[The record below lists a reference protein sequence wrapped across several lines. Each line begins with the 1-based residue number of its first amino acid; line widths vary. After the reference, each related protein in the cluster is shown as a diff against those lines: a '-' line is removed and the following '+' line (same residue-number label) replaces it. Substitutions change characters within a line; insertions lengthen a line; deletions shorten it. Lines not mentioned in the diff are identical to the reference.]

1 MNALLLGP
9 GENLIDAVAGRIG
22 ESGVALCDAIVVFPG
37 KRPAHFLRQRLAAGK
52 AAGFLPPG
60 ILSMDQL
67 VDTAFEMRESR
78 AGRVL
83 PKAEAID
90 AVALLYEIQLEA
102 VRPLGG
108 PAFMTLDSFL
118 PLGLKIHRD
127 LEELA
132 IERVPPRKVAEAQP
146 LIEEEVPARSRE
158 KLGAL
163 SWFYERFYPKVA
175 ENNLSTRSSRY
186 VDVAD
191 RIEPG
196 DLGSFQ
202 LLVFA
207 GFSTLTKAE
216 RGLFARAAAWPQS
229 LFIFQDGPGLR
240 EKLNSLGVRHPS
252 VRATAGTAMSAA
264 PGAAAGA
271 AAGVAGRPEVHL
283 SSSPDAHGQ
292 VFALNAAL
300 DKPDG
305 ETVIVLPSPDTLFPL
320 LRHCLSRFD
329 EESYNVSLG
338 YPLQRTPLY
347 GFLNDLMELVVSMDG
362 ERVYLPDYI
371 SFVLHPYT
379 KNIRFRGS
387 AESTRVLFHVLEERL
402 AAARTRSFA
411 TLEEIES
418 DEGLFEDLFEEAA
431 RRIAGEEDRATV
443 AGELRAH
450 LRLIHSRTITAFLS
464 FPNIRA
470 FAERTIQLISW
481 VHEAS
486 TARDHPTFTPI
497 SESFLQTLESI
508 SRSLLAL
515 KSFTDTAGY
524 FALLRRYLQ
533 TCYHPFEGT
542 PLHGMQVLGA
552 LETRNLRFD
561 RVFVL
566 DANEGVLPESGAES
580 TLLPFAVRKALE
592 LSTSRDQEEIAAYHF
607 ALLKAGARM
616 LHLFSV
622 ESGEKER
629 SRFAE
634 RLLWEMQQEQGTIDG
649 PRLVRPIQYRVSL
662 EARPPAPVDKT
673 AEVADWLALREYSA
687 TALDSYLRCPLA
699 FYYKHVLHLG
709 RREETSAGIESV
721 DIGTFVH
728 EVLFQYFKSRTGRLL
743 GAGDAD
749 PAEMARLVDELF
761 AERFGPAETGANRL
775 LRNQIRAHL
784 CDFTADYLRGL
795 FQSHRVEM
803 KGLEL
808 DVTASRE
815 GFALRGRID
824 AVQERDGRPCLIDY
838 KSSANRASYALR
850 LGKLDVEDRS
860 TWATAIRT
868 LQLPFYVLLYSAE
881 KGVAVGDVQAMFLLL
896 GRTRMDEG
904 IELPLFGG
912 EGAPADAWP
921 RLESVIFGLLRE
933 IVSPD
938 VPFAP
943 AADPKAACPYCDFT
957 GICGTGWRAP

>member
-1 MNALLLGP
+1 VNALLLGP

-22 ESGVALCDAIVVFPG
+22 ESGVALSDAIVVFPG
-37 KRPAHFLRQRLAAGK
+37 KRPAHFLRQRLAEGRT
-52 AAGFLPPG
+52 AGFLPPR

-67 VDTAFEMRESR
+67 VDAAFEARQAR
-78 AGRVL
+78 ADRVL

-102 VRPLGG
+102 ERPLGG
-108 PAFMTLDSFL
+108 TAFMTLDSFL

-132 IERVPPRKVAEAQP
+132 IERVPARKVAEVQA
-146 LIEEEVPARSRE
+146 LIEEEVPERSRE
-158 KLGAL
+158 RLLAL

-175 ENNLSTRSSRY
+175 ESNLSTRSSRY
-186 VDVAD
+186 VEVAGG
-191 RIEPG
+191 IEPG

-202 LLVFA
+202 LLIFA

-216 RGLFARAAAWPQS
+216 RDLFARAAVWPRS
-229 LFIFQDGPGLR
+229 LFIFQDGPGMR
-240 EKLNSLGVRHPS
+240 AKLTSLGVRHPAVS
-252 VRATAGTAMSAA
+252 ATAGAAGDLSSAA
-264 PGAAAGA
+264 R
-271 AAGVAGRPEVHL
+271 RPEVRL

-300 DKPDG
+300 DRPDG

-338 YPLQRTPLY
+338 YPLQRTPLF
-347 GFLNDLMELVVSMDG
+347 GFLSNLMELVGSMDG
-362 ERVYLPDYI
+362 ERLYLPSYI

-379 KNIRFRGS
+379 KNVRFRGS

-402 AAARTRSFA
+402 AAARTRRFA

-418 DEGLFEDLFEEAA
+418 NEGPFEGLFEETA
-431 RRIAGEEDRATV
+431 RRIADEEDSAAV
-443 AGELRAH
+443 AEELRAH
-450 LRLIHSRTITAFLS
+450 LRLIHSRTISAFLF
-464 FPNIRA
+464 FPTIRA
-470 FAERTIQLISW
+470 FAERVIQLISW

-508 SRSLLAL
+508 SRSLMA
-515 KSFTDTAGY
+515 SMAFSDTAGY

-533 TCYHPFEGT
+533 TCYHPFPGT

-580 TLLPFAVRKALE
+580 TLLPFAVRQALE
-592 LSTSRDQEEIAAYHF
+592 LSTSQDQEQIAAYHF
-607 ALLKAGARM
+607 ALLKAGARE

-634 RLLWEMQQEQGTIDG
+634 RLLWEMQQEQATIDG

-662 EARPPAPVDKT
+662 EARPPAPVEKT
-673 AEVADWLALREYSA
+673 AAVAVWLALREYSA
-687 TALDSYLRCPLA
+687 TALDTYLRCPLA
-699 FYYKHVLHLG
+699 FYQKYVLNLG
-709 RREETSAGIESV
+709 KREESSAGVEPA

-728 EVLFQYFKSRTGRLL
+728 EVLFQYFKSRTGRPL

-749 PAEMARLVDELF
+749 RVAMAALVDELF
-761 AERFGPAETGANRL
+761 AEKFGPAETGANRL
-775 LRNQIRAHL
+775 LRNQIRSHL
-784 CDFTADYLRGL
+784 GDFTADYLRGL

-803 KGLEL
+803 RALEL

-824 AVQERDGRPCLIDY
+824 AVQERDGKPCLIDY
-838 KSSANRASYALR
+838 KTSANRASYALR
-850 LGKLDVEDRS
+850 LDSLDVEDRS
-860 TWATAIRT
+860 TWSTAVKT

-881 KGVAVGDVQAMFLLL
+881 KGIPMGDVRAMFLLL
-896 GRTRMDEG
+896 GRTRLDEG
-904 IELPLFGG
+904 IELHLFAG

-943 AADPKAACPYCDFT
+943 AADPKTACAYCDFT
-957 GICGTGWRAP
+957 GICGTGWRAI

>member
-9 GENLIDAVAGRIG
+9 GENLIDVVAGRIS
-22 ESGVALCDAIVVFPG
+22 ESGVALRDAIVVFPG
-37 KRPAHFLRQRLAAGK
+37 KRPAHFLRQRLAEGRT
-52 AAGFLPPG
+52 AGFLPPL

-67 VDTAFEMRESR
+67 VDAAFEARQTR
-78 AGRVL
+78 ADRVL

-102 VRPLGG
+102 ERPLGG
-108 PAFMTLDSFL
+108 TAFMTLDSFL

-132 IERVPPRKVAEAQP
+132 IERVPARKVAEVQA
-146 LIEEEVPARSRE
+146 LIEEEVPERSRE
-158 KLGAL
+158 RLLAL
-163 SWFYERFYPKVA
+163 SLFYERFYPKVA

-186 VDVAD
+186 VEVAGG
-191 RIEPG
+191 IEPN

-207 GFSTLTKAE
+207 GFSTLTTAE
-216 RGLFARAAAWPQS
+216 RGLFGKAAAWPQS

-240 EKLNSLGVRHPS
+240 AQLDSLGVRHPAVS
-252 VRATAGTAMSAA
+252 
-264 PGAAAGA
+264 PAGA
-271 AAGVAGRPEVHL
+271 SASGTRRPEVRL

-292 VFALNAAL
+292 VFALNAVL
-300 DKPDG
+300 GKPDG
-305 ETVIVLPSPDTLFPL
+305 QTAIVLPSPDTLFPL

-347 GFLNDLMELVVSMDG
+347 GFLNNLMELVGSMDG
-362 ERVYLPDYI
+362 ERLYLPSYI

-379 KNIRFRGS
+379 KNVRFRGS

-402 AAARTRSFA
+402 AAARTRRFA

-418 DEGLFEDLFEEAA
+418 NESPFEGLFEEAA
-431 RRIAGEEDRATV
+431 RRIAAEEDRAAI
-443 AGELRAH
+443 AGELRTH
-450 LRLIHSRTITAFLS
+450 LRLIHSRTISAFLS

-470 FAERTIQLISW
+470 FAERAIQLITW

-508 SRSLLAL
+508 SHSLMASM
-515 KSFTDTAGY
+515 SFTDTAGY

-533 TCYHPFEGT
+533 TCYHPFPGT

-552 LETRNLRFD
+552 LETRNLRFE
-561 RVFVL
+561 RIFVL

-580 TLLPFAVRKALE
+580 TLLPFAVRAALG
-592 LSTSRDQEEIAAYHF
+592 LSTSRDKEQIAAYHF
-607 ALLKAGARM
+607 ALLKAGARE

-649 PRLVRPIQYRVSL
+649 PRLVRQIQYRVSL
-662 EARPPAPVDKT
+662 EARPPAPVEKT
-673 AEVADWLALREYSA
+673 AEVAEWLALREYSA
-687 TALDSYLRCPLA
+687 TALDAYLRCPLA
-699 FYYKHVLHLG
+699 FYYQHALNLG
-709 RREETSAGIESV
+709 KREETSAGVEPV

-728 EVLFQYFKSRTGRLL
+728 EVLFQYFKSRTGRPL

-749 PAEMARLVDELF
+749 RSAMAALVDELF
-761 AERFGPAETGANRL
+761 AAKFGPAETGANRL
-775 LRNQIRAHL
+775 LRNQIRSHL
-784 CDFTADYLRGL
+784 GDFVTDYLRGL
-795 FQSHRVEM
+795 FESHRVEM
-803 KGLEL
+803 RALEL
-808 DVTASRE
+808 DVAASRE

-850 LGKLDVEDRS
+850 LDRLDVEDRS

-868 LQLPFYVLLYSAE
+868 LQLPFYMLLYSAE
-881 KGVAVGDVQAMFLLL
+881 KGIAVSDVRAMFLLL

-912 EGAPADAWP
+912 EGTPADALP

-943 AADPKAACPYCDFT
+943 AADPKTACPYCDFT